1 MSLRRLSVLY
11 RSSVH
16 VRFRILLLDS
26 SNTGPSEAKCGSMY
40 VYAETSF
47 PNSYNTFTMSK
58 NFSTDYVTAI
68 QFSYFMKGAEI
79 TDLYLQGSH
88 DGGENWVN
96 LWSKSGEV
104 QDETT
109 DDWGSALV
117 IPSSYFYDRIRFDY
131 TADGYLGDVA
141 LDCIELVTTDQDSV
155 TQYPTISP
163 VPTLSPTNEPTV
175 LSNPCYLLQMSDTYV
190 VVRQY
195 DGAESQ

>member
-1 MSLRRLSVLY
+1 M
-11 RSSVH
+11 
-16 VRFRILLLDS
+16 
-26 SNTGPSEAKCGSMY
+26 N
-40 VYAETSF
+40 
-47 PNSYNTFTMSK
+47 
-58 NFSTDYVTAI
+58 
-68 QFSYFMKGAEI
+68 GAEI

-88 DGGENWVN
+88 DGGENWIN

-131 TADGYLGDVA
+131 TAYGYLGDVA

-155 TQYPTISP
+155 TQYPTVSP
-163 VPTLSPTNEPTV
+163 VPTHSPTSEPTV
-175 LSNPCYLLQMSDTYV
+175 MSNPCFLLQMNDTYV